1 MNKTVISKIN
11 GLESLSDSELRSALS
26 GQQANLISNVNW
38 PKDFPYAPSVSF
50 RMAYSDKAVS
60 VLFEVQEDNVKAAAM
75 ESNGPVWEDSCVEFF
90 IGNPAGEGY
99 FNFEMNC
106 IGTLLAAKRRSR
118 TDFEYLSPEL
128 NGQVRRFGSLE
139 HKETNLKGTAL
150 DWWIIEVIPFELLGL
165 GKAPEKLRANLYK
178 CGDKCETP
186 HFLSW
191 SPIGL
196 PNPDFHCPDF
206 FGEIVLA

>member
-50 RMAYSDKAVS
+50 RMAYSDKAVA
-60 VLFEVQEDNVKAAAM
+60 VMFEVQEDNVKAAAM

-139 HKETNLKGTAL
+139 HKE
-150 DWWIIEVIPFELLGL
+150 LLGL